1 MYLLYVTFNM
11 IYLIIYK
18 STNVKHVLSI
28 IRY

>member
-11 IYLIIYK
+11 INFIIYK